1 MKFIPNRA
9 HPSNMETNKPSLL
22 SLPLLFLLSMAFA
35 GVSNAAGGIAVYWGQ
50 NTAEGTLAATC
61 ATNNYNY
68 VNIAFL
74 NTFGNGQT
82 PSLNLAG
89 HCDQASGT
97 CATLS
102 ADIRACQSSGI
113 KVMLSLG
120 GQIGT
125 YSLSSSDDATQLANY
140 LWNKFLGGSSSS
152 RPFGDAVLDGID
164 FDIEM
169 GGSAYYDVLAQSLR
183 KFGQV
188 SLSAAP
194 QCVYPDASLGPGANT
209 ALSTGLFDYVWIQ
222 FYNNQGCDY
231 RSGVNGIVKS
241 WNQFTSGV
249 TATKFF
255 VGVPAA
261 TDTPGYVPPNVLT
274 SQVIPAV
281 NGSPKYGGIM
291 IWQSTGTRQCV
302 DAGRGIAAYWGQNGG
317 EGRLYEACA
326 TGNYAYVNI
335 AFLNVFGR
343 GRTPSLNLAGNC
355 DPSAGTCTGIS
366 RGIRRCQSMG
376 VKVMLS
382 LGGANGQ
389 YSLSSSDDARQLA
402 DYLWNNYLGRRA

>member
-1 MKFIPNRA
+1 MKFIPSRA
-9 HPSNMETNKPSLL
+9 HTSNMETNKPSLL
-22 SLPLLFLLSMAFA
+22 SLPLLFLLSMAFV
-35 GVSNAAGGIAVYWGQ
+35 GISNAAGGIAVYWGQ

-61 ATNNYNY
+61 ATNNYKY

-74 NTFGNGQT
+74 NTFGNGQK

-89 HCDQASGT
+89 HCNPNSGT
-97 CATLS
+97 CTSLS
-102 ADIRACQSSGI
+102 ADIRSCQSSGI

-140 LWNKFLGGSSSS
+140 LWNNFLGGSSSS

-164 FDIEM
+164 FDIEI
-169 GGSAYYDVLAQSLR
+169 GGSAHYDDLARSLR
-183 KFGQV
+183 NHGQV

-194 QCVYPDASLGPGANT
+194 QCIYPDQSLNT

-222 FYNNQGCDY
+222 FYNNPSCDY
-231 RSGVNGIVKS
+231 RSGVNGIVSS
-241 WNQFTSGV
+241 WNKFTSGV

-261 TDTPGYVPPNVLT
+261 TDANGYVPPNVLT

-291 IWQSTGTRQCV
+291 IWQRYTDGQTGYST
-302 DAGRGIAAYWGQNGG
+302 
-317 EGRLYEACA
+317 
-326 TGNYAYVNI
+326 
-335 AFLNVFGR
+335 
-343 GRTPSLNLAGNC
+343 S
-355 DPSAGTCTGIS
+355 
-366 RGIRRCQSMG
+366 
-376 VKVMLS
+376 VKGSV
-382 LGGANGQ
+382 
-389 YSLSSSDDARQLA
+389 
-402 DYLWNNYLGRRA
+402 